1 MTLYTLPAVRRKGLH
16 LMLHQPDVPH
26 LLNIVSI
33 WRQRSVFLE
42 TEQQTKQVVEN
53 RALLIDL
60 RFRDIKSPQSR
71 SSRDQQV
78 FFLERARLSQQMLSI
93 EYVSV
98 QNSWR
103 PQKAV
108 WEGNSSSFKAENGI
122 IQTASV
128 WKRNG
133 FIKSAK
139 VASPALS
146 FHFWWSRLLVEMVR
160 NGIVPIK

>member
-16 LMLHQPDVPH
+16 LMLHQLDVPH

-71 SSRDQQV
+71 SSRDQQDLV
-78 FFLERARLSQQMLSI
+78 FFLRGQDRASKCWASSKSQSWIPEDHRRRSRRETLAPSKPRM
-93 EYVSV
+93 VSSK
-98 QNSWR
+98 QPR
-103 PQKAV
+103 AD
-108 WEGNSSSFKAENGI
+108 NG
-122 IQTASV
+122 TASL
-128 WKRNG
+128 
-133 FIKSAK
+133 K
-139 VASPALS
+139 VRRSQVPLS
-146 FHFWWSRLLVEMVR
+146 LSTSGDRSFL
-160 NGIVPIK
+160 

>member
-60 RFRDIKSPQSR
+60 RFRDIKRPQSR

-78 FFLERARLSQQMLSI
+78 FFFFSWEDKTEPANAEHRVCLSPEFL
-93 EYVSV
+93 
-98 QNSWR
+98 
-103 PQKAV
+103 KTT
-108 WEGNSSSFKAENGI
+108 EGGPGGK
-122 IQTASV
+122 
-128 WKRNG
+128 
-133 FIKSAK
+133 
-139 VASPALS
+139 L
-146 FHFWWSRLLVEMVR
+146 
-160 NGIVPIK
+160 